1 MRTVLSASM
10 HENSK
15 TKKALSFVFNHQ
27 NDMTT
32 NGPDSDMTTNGP
44 DSGMTTSGSDDGM
57 TTSGSDDGM
66 TTSGS
71 DDGMTTGD
79 SDSAATTGGPD
90 DGSPEN
96 SNAGQTTPG
105 NAPAQTDSNAP
116 AQTDSNDETTSAPT
130 ARFAS
135 ESADWRWSRTI
146 CAISH
151 CTLRASS
158 WAPRCLQLSR
168 N

>member
-1 MRTVLSASM
+1 MEHVKDERQHALLISQDLLKANERLRTVLSASM

-32 NGPDSDMTTNGP
+32 NGPDNGMTTN
-44 DSGMTTSGSDDGM
+44 GSDDGM
-57 TTSGSDDGM
+57 TS
-66 TTSGS
+66 SGS

-79 SDSAATTGGPD
+79 SDSDATTGGPD

-96 SNAGQTTPG
+96 STAGQTAPG

-135 ESADWRWSRTI
+135 AHPHGAPESRSSR
-146 CAISH
+146 
-151 CTLRASS
+151 LRKFF
-158 WAPRCLQLSR
+158 
-168 N
+168 